1 MFSLLKDAIS
11 RALVVIG
18 ADPIR
23 QGVIISKQDYAG
35 SSGEGSTVTR
45 MDSTGH
51 EITEST
57 PSVQDSETYELTV
70 KGVDKFG
77 KQVTEC
83 IDVDGGTYSTEP
95 IGGEYKP

>member
-1 MFSLLKDAIS
+1 MFSFLRGAIS
-11 RALVVIG
+11 RTLVLIG

-23 QGVIISKQDYAG
+23 QGVIASKQYYAG
-35 SSGEGSTVTR
+35 SSEGGSTVTR

-57 PSVQDSETYELTV
+57 PAVKDSETYELTV

-83 IDVDGGTYSTEP
+83 IDVDGGTYSTDQ